1 MVVLRP
7 AVEVTGSI
15 WSGSDERA
23 PARSC
28 PTAEE
33 LELIELRDHTSE
45 RDIRLC
51 CSPVAGTCSCMKLP
65 EILGEGVEKQDAR
78 LLSVGNGW

>member
-1 MVVLRP
+1 MALIMVVLRP

-28 PTAEE
+28 PIAEE
-33 LELIELRDHTSE
+33 LESIELMDHTSE

-51 CSPVAGTCSCMKLP
+51 CWKWFPGGGDM
-65 EILGEGVEKQDAR
+65 
-78 LLSVGNGW
+78 LLHETPSNIG